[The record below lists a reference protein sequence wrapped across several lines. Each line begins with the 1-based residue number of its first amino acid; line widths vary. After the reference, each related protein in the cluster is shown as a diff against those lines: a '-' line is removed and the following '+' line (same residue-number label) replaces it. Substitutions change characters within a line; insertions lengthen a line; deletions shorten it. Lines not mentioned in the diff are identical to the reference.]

1 MAAIIGRKLGM
12 TRVFEEDGTSVPV
25 TVIEAGPCVITRV
38 KTRETDGYE
47 AVQMGFGATR
57 KKSLSKPVLGQFEKA
72 GVAPKRRLTE
82 FRVDDPEQYEV
93 GQEIRADVFEAG
105 QLVNVTGWSRG
116 RGFQGVTKRHGM
128 STGRQT
134 HGNRNHRKPGSIGQS
149 ATPAP
154 RPVWFGLSTTTWSG
168 TRARAYAAAAT
179 WPLSCRPCG
188 ISSATACLP
197 GSFFSRRPRS
207 GWPPWPA
214 VWTRSSSGRTP
225 GSPTPWAESGLG
237 K

>member
-1 MAAIIGRKLGM
+1 MAGIIGRKLGM
-12 TRVFEEDGTSVPV
+12 TRVFEEDGTAVPV

-57 KKSLSKPVLGQFEKA
+57 KKSLSKPVVGQFEKA
-72 GVAPKRRLTE
+72 GVKPRRKLTE
-82 FRVDDPEQYEV
+82 FRVDDPGQYEV
-93 GQEIRADVFEAG
+93 GQEVKVDVFEPG
-105 QLVNVTGWSRG
+105 QLVNVTGWSKG

-149 ATPAP
+149 ATPA
-154 RPVWFGLSTTTWSG
+154 RVWKGKK
-168 TRARAYAAAAT
+168 
-179 WPLSCRPCG
+179 
-188 ISSATACLP
+188 LP
-197 GSFFSRRPRS
+197 GRMGGGRVTVRDLSVVNVDTDKNIILVR
-207 GWPPWPA
+207 GA
-214 VWTRSSSGRTP
+214 VP
-225 GSPTPWAESGLG
+225 GASNGYVLITDSHRAA